1 MNATIRTL
9 RLIARAFF
17 RRIEVTGLENVPATG
32 GGLLISWHPNAMVD
46 AGLILTRFPRRIV
59 FGARH
64 GLFEWPVLGRLM
76 RHLGTVPI
84 YREQDQGAGRLD
96 AERQAAN
103 TQSLDALA
111 REVADGSFAALFP
124 EGISHDEPFPQ
135 ELKTGAAR
143 LFYRACELTSEGSLK
158 PVVIP
163 VGLHY
168 DQKSVFGSN
177 ALVAFHP
184 PLQLDS
190 ELATPPPPGASY
202 EESRGKYRRLTSEFE
217 RALHDVVHATESWEL
232 HHLLHR
238 GRKLVRAERAR
249 RAGKT
254 LNRPN
259 MEERQLG
266 FARLW
271 EGYHTL
277 VRTQP
282 QKVHELFL
290 RVQDYDRDLRAL
302 GLQDH
307 DLDGVPHLRSLR
319 VAATLTSQWALAYL
333 FLPPILMVGYVANV
347 PTALLVT
354 AIAKAASKASKDE
367 ASMKLLVGAVAF
379 PLTWLLIA
387 LLVGGG
393 VAVLHRLY
401 PTIPNAPFLTGL
413 VAFALSALCGIV
425 ALHYLRLVR
434 KTYRSIGVTLTRA
447 RRAHAIQ
454 RLRGQRSELY
464 DAMVALAEG
473 LDLPGMV
480 ATDGRVGSLN

>member
-1 MNATIRTL
+1 MNATIHTL

-17 RRIEVTGLENVPATG
+17 RRIEVTGLENVPETG

-64 GLFEWPVLGRLM
+64 GLFEWPLLGRLM

-84 YREQDQGAGRLD
+84 YRGQDEGTGRLD

-143 LFYRACELTSEGSLK
+143 LFYRACELTSDGSLK

-190 ELATPPPPGASY
+190 DLATPPSPGASY
-202 EESRGKYRRLTSEFE
+202 EESRAKYRRLTSEFE

-254 LNRPN
+254 LDRPN

-271 EGYHTL
+271 EGYRTL

-282 QKVHELFL
+282 QEVHEL
-290 RVQDYDRDLRAL
+290 
-302 GLQDH
+302 
-307 DLDGVPHLRSLR
+307 
-319 VAATLTSQWALAYL
+319 
-333 FLPPILMVGYVANV
+333 
-347 PTALLVT
+347 
-354 AIAKAASKASKDE
+354 
-367 ASMKLLVGAVAF
+367 
-379 PLTWLLIA
+379 
-387 LLVGGG
+387 
-393 VAVLHRLY
+393 
-401 PTIPNAPFLTGL
+401 
-413 VAFALSALCGIV
+413 
-425 ALHYLRLVR
+425 
-434 KTYRSIGVTLTRA
+434 
-447 RRAHAIQ
+447 
-454 RLRGQRSELY
+454 
-464 DAMVALAEG
+464 
-473 LDLPGMV
+473 
-480 ATDGRVGSLN
+480 

>member
-1 MNATIRTL
+1 MNATVRML
-9 RLIARAFF
+9 RWIARAFF
-17 RRIEVTGLENVPATG
+17 RRIEVTGLENVPETG

-46 AGLILTRFPRRIV
+46 AGLILTSFPRRIV

-64 GLFEWPVLGRLM
+64 GLFEWPLLGRVM

-84 YREQDQGAGRLD
+84 YRGQDQGAGSVD
-96 AERQAAN
+96 GERQAAN
-103 TQSLDALA
+103 ARSLDALA
-111 REVADGSFAALFP
+111 REVAEGSFAALFP

-143 LFYRACELTSEGSLK
+143 LFYRACELAGDHGVK

-184 PLQLDS
+184 ALQLDDG
-190 ELATPPPPGASY
+190 LATPPPPGASY
-202 EESRGKYRRLTSEFE
+202 EESRVKYRRLTSEFE
-217 RALHDVVHATESWEL
+217 LTLHDVVHATESWEL

-238 GRKLVRAERAR
+238 GRKLLRAERAR
-249 RAGKT
+249 RAGRT
-254 LNRPN
+254 LTPPS

-271 EGYHTL
+271 QGYRTL

-282 QKVHELFL
+282 QKVHDLFL

-302 GLQDH
+302 GLEDH

-319 VAATLTSQWALAYL
+319 FAATLISQWVLAYL
-333 FLPPILMVGYVANV
+333 FLPPILIVGYAANL
-347 PTALLVT
+347 PTALFVT
-354 AIAKAASKASKDE
+354 AIAKAASKANKDE

-387 LLVGGG
+387 VLVGGG
-393 VAVLHRLY
+393 VAAVHRFY
-401 PTIPNAPFLTGL
+401 PTIPNAPFLTGF
-413 VAFALSALCGIV
+413 VALLLSVLGGVV
-425 ALHYLRLVR
+425 ALHYLRLVG

-447 RRAHAIQ
+447 RRSRAIEGLRVQ
-454 RLRGQRSELY
+454 RRDLY
-464 DAMVALAEG
+464 EAIMSLAEG
-473 LDLPGMV
+473 LDLPGVV
-480 ATDGRVGSLN
+480 ATDGRVAR

>member
-17 RRIEVTGLENVPATG
+17 RRIEVTGLENVPASG
-32 GGLLISWHPNAMVD
+32 GGLLISWHPNAMID
-46 AGLILTRFPRRIV
+46 AGLILTHFPRRIV

-64 GLFEWPVLGRLM
+64 GLFEWPLLGWVM

-84 YREQDQGAGRLD
+84 YRGQDQMTGRLD
-96 AERQAAN
+96 AERQVAN

-111 REVADGSFAALFP
+111 RAVADGSFAALFP
-124 EGISHDEPFPQ
+124 EGLSHDEPFPQ

-143 LFYRACELTSEGSLK
+143 LFYRACELTGDGDAK

-190 ELATPPPPGASY
+190 DLVTPPPLGASY
-202 EESRGKYRRLTSEFE
+202 EEAKGKYRQLTSEFE
-217 RALHDVVHATESWEL
+217 LALHDVVHATESWEL

-249 RAGKT
+249 RAGVS
-254 LNRPN
+254 LDRPN
-259 MEERQLG
+259 MKERQLG

-271 EGYHTL
+271 EGYRTL

-282 QKVHELFL
+282 QKVHQLFL

-307 DLDGVPHLRSLR
+307 DLDGAPHLRSIW
-319 VAATLTSQWALAYL
+319 VAATLVLQWVLAHL
-333 FLPPILMVGYVANV
+333 LLPPILIVGYAANV
-347 PTALLVT
+347 PTALLVST
-354 AIAKAASKASKDE
+354 IGKGASGANKDE

-387 LLVGGG
+387 VLVGRG
-393 VAVLHRLY
+393 VAVLHSIY
-401 PTIPNAPFLTGL
+401 PTIPDAPFLTGL
-413 VAFALSALCGIV
+413 VAFALSALGGIV

-434 KTYRSIGVTLTRA
+434 QTYRSIGVTLTRA
-447 RRAHAIQ
+447 RRSHAIQ
-454 RLRGQRSELY
+454 RLREQRSELY
-464 DAMVALAEG
+464 DAMIALAEG
-473 LDLPGMV
+473 PDLPGM
-480 ATDGRVGSLN
+480 ASGDRRERSLN